1 MSAAESYANA
11 GALNSGNSAPAMG
24 SPAPAVGKKGGRRG
38 KRSAKKLR
46 LVKKRTVRR
55 MLKGMGLKMRGGEGA
70 TGTTDDAEAPGEDMS
85 GGRRRRT
92 GRKGKKSR
100 RSRKVFGLF

>member
-1 MSAAESYANA
+1 
-11 GALNSGNSAPAMG
+11 MG
-24 SPAPAVGKKGGRRG
+24 SPASAAKGGRRG

-70 TGTTDDAEAPGEDMS
+70 TGSTDDAEAPGSGMD
-85 GGRRRRT
+85 GGRRRRRKT
-92 GRKGKKSR
+92 AGRRKSR
-100 RSRKVFGLF
+100 RGLFGKLF